1 MFRRFKVLR
10 NFDLAMAYSVQFV
23 SKVARMSKSLSVEHL
38 LDPKNL
44 SIPLSLM
51 LMHLLILRDC
61 RKFKWGDSA
70 SAYMILLLS
79 RVQLMSSYSRGWAFS
94 DIRNSLM
101 LTSSISH
108 PFRLSFLT
116 FLRYFEFCMAI
127 KLDFRGESL
136 IMMVLMLQQYCD
148 SNNEGRSFSDEL
160 LRFNVVIFRSIQEEA
175 NSEREFLPTSSFLL
189 RKKMNLFGRQIC
201 FSPSGVMFLQ
211 FLISKSMSL
220 QQLVEFS
227 LNAISDLLLISVPD
241 RSRWVNVLKFLDLK
255 YFIRLP
261 SSIFVHS
268 SILRRCNLGSIRLS
282 DRETRVA
289 V

>member
-1 MFRRFKVLR
+1 
-10 NFDLAMAYSVQFV
+10 
-23 SKVARMSKSLSVEHL
+23 MSKSLSVEHL

-160 LRFNVVIFRSIQEEA
+160 LRFNVVIFRSI
-175 NSEREFLPTSSFLL
+175 
-189 RKKMNLFGRQIC
+189 
-201 FSPSGVMFLQ
+201 
-211 FLISKSMSL
+211 
-220 QQLVEFS
+220 
-227 LNAISDLLLISVPD
+227 
-241 RSRWVNVLKFLDLK
+241 
-255 YFIRLP
+255 
-261 SSIFVHS
+261 
-268 SILRRCNLGSIRLS
+268 
-282 DRETRVA
+282 
-289 V
+289 